1 MHLEMYYYIKLS
13 LVLFKSFTSA
23 GHTNKEFFCRF
34 SAPFLLYFQK
44 TIRLDLP
51 EKITKDF
58 KT

>member
-1 MHLEMYYYIKLS
+1 MKLS

-23 GHTNKEFFCRF
+23 GHTYKQFFCRF
-34 SAPFLLYFQK
+34 SAPFLSYFQEI
-44 TIRLDLP
+44 IRLDLP